1 MGYEVYLFE
10 LLEMESEVRRHKRI
24 ERLLRESRLPLE
36 KTLDSFDM
44 KRLPRK
50 VAQVV
55 NSLLDGSFLDG
66 GKNN

>member
-1 MGYEVYLFE
+1 
-10 LLEMESEVRRHKRI
+10 MESEVRRHKRI